1 MLHLRQPSIH
11 LMTFFIILSSYV
23 CIIKGDLKKEKKDII
38 SIIFKLKKENS
49 KERYCTIIISKLLIQ
64 LIVLISLVSFF
75 FIHVLHY
82 HFTNFTICYY
92 ISLLFINVYV
102 LLLWQR
108 GH

>member
-11 LMTFFIILSSYV
+11 LMTFFIILLSYV
-23 CIIKGDLKKEKKDII
+23 CIIKGNFKKERKDII

-75 FIHVLHY
+75 FY
-82 HFTNFTICYY
+82 PCT
-92 ISLLFINVYV
+92 SLPFHEFYDQ
-102 LLLWQR
+102 LLY
-108 GH
+108 